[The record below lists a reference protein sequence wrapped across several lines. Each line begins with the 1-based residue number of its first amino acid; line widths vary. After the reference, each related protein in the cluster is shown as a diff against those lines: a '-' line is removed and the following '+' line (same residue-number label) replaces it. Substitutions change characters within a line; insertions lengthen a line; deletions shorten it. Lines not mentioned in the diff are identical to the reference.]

1 MIALALSLG
10 KTEGRQCRFAE
21 TIAFVYMQPWG
32 RHWTLR
38 EIDGLFSPRQAE
50 LDALMESHKN
60 VTDLTAGGEWH
71 EFTYCVDSYLTVFRV
86 HRV

>member
-38 EIDGLFSPRQAE
+38 EIDGLFSPRHRACCRGE
-50 LDALMESHKN
+50 DGRGTCLGLGKPS
-60 VTDLTAGGEWH
+60 LT
-71 EFTYCVDSYLTVFRV
+71 R
-86 HRV
+86 